1 MKESEYGWMHISNA
15 QQRCAWQKT
24 KKTKNKKKKKK
35 KTAHVSVEDNVERED
50 LLHKTYLV
58 LGVFFWIKISCER
71 CRFL

>member
-1 MKESEYGWMHISNA
+1 MDGCIFLNK
-15 QQRCAWQKT
+15 CPT
-24 KKTKNKKKKKK
+24 KMCLAKNKKQKTKNKKKKKK